1 MGGGREVP
9 MASAQLPD
17 TLCHRRGESTD
28 SNLQNMAQGAR
39 PSTSL
44 EIVAA
49 DPQDRASIA
58 AAIELGNASRKTL
71 GHLPWAAYDTAAED
85 GTLLLATSDDHVV
98 GYALYGLARN
108 RVRLTHLCVD
118 PGARKQGV
126 AKRLVDEISHRHRDH
141 LGILARCR
149 NDYGLA
155 PAWLKLGFTPLGE
168 RPGRGK
174 TAQPLTNWWRDHHH
188 EHLYSIDA
196 DTVLVRAAI
205 DMNILRNLME
215 PGRPGYNEAASL
227 VEDHLSDRLQLFRTQ
242 SLDAEIQ
249 VITGPLREQCLRKIQ
264 PWPAISRDVARFDEV
279 KAALLGEAVKARQ
292 GYPFTT
298 QDEFDLQHVANAIAA
313 DLNVFVTVDAAL
325 VRTFGPEAERQGTR
339 ILRPADV
346 VVRIDELSRAESYR
360 PIELQNT
367 AYTERLIASGEDEI
381 VGTLANT
388 TAGEKPKV
396 LVQAVRTFATS
407 GTGERTGVFSP
418 AGQLVAYYGIRQD
431 DEALSILN
439 LRVTEGPV
447 GETLIRQ
454 ILFRLRHRALDRH
467 ISVLSIDSESL
478 QRKVRVAAIEEGF
491 LEANGR
497 LHAFVIDQLG
507 DAPTI
512 EHLGVLAAR
521 IAAIDPS
528 PPLRIGMP
536 AIAASELERRWWPAK
551 LTDSQLHSYLIPIQQ
566 AFSVELLGVPASL
579 YPRSDSLGLIREHV
593 YYRRPG
599 NWRMQAPARL
609 LWYMSGGRG
618 AAGAPAA
625 VIACSQLDAVHHA
638 SPEELHSRFQHLGV
652 WNLNNVKEAAR
663 NGVAEALRFTNTE
676 LFPHPVSLRRLA
688 QLGTDNGVSGAPPQ
702 SPRRTS
708 PELFAAIYTEGMGR

>member
-1 MGGGREVP
+1 
-9 MASAQLPD
+9 
-17 TLCHRRGESTD
+17 
-28 SNLQNMAQGAR
+28 
-39 PSTSL
+39 
-44 EIVAA
+44 
-49 DPQDRASIA
+49 
-58 AAIELGNASRKTL
+58 
-71 GHLPWAAYDTAAED
+71 
-85 GTLLLATSDDHVV
+85 
-98 GYALYGLARN
+98 
-108 RVRLTHLCVD
+108 
-118 PGARKQGV
+118 
-126 AKRLVDEISHRHRDH
+126 
-141 LGILARCR
+141 
-149 NDYGLA
+149 
-155 PAWLKLGFTPLGE
+155 
-168 RPGRGK
+168 
-174 TAQPLTNWWRDHHH
+174 
-188 EHLYSIDA
+188 
-196 DTVLVRAAI
+196 LVRAAI
-205 DMNILRNLME
+205 DMNILRNLIE
-215 PGRPGYNEAASL
+215 PKRPRHNEAASL
-227 VEDHLSDRLQLFRTQ
+227 VEDHLNDRLQLFRTQ

-264 PWPAISRDVARFDEV
+264 PWPTAPRDEGRFDEI
-279 KAALLGEAVKARQ
+279 KASLLAEAVKALPR
-292 GYPFTT
+292 YPLTT

-313 DLNVFVTVDAAL
+313 DLNVFVTVDAEL
-325 VRTFGPEAERQGTR
+325 IRTFGPEAERQGTR

-396 LVQAVRTFATS
+396 LIQAVRTFATS
-407 GTGERTGVFSP
+407 GTGERVGVFNP
-418 AGQLVAYYGIRQD
+418 VGQLVAYYGIRQEG
-431 DEALSILN
+431 EALSILN
-439 LRVTEGPV
+439 VRVTEGPV

-454 ILFRLRHRALDRH
+454 ILFRLRHQALDWH
-467 ISVLSIDSESL
+467 VSVLSIDSESL
-478 QRKVRVAAIEEGF
+478 QRKVRIAAIEDGF
-491 LEANGR
+491 LEANGQ

-512 EHLGVLAAR
+512 EHLGVQAAR
-521 IAAIDPS
+521 IATIDPP
-528 PPLRIGMP
+528 PPLRPGIP

-551 LTDSQLHSYLIPIQQ
+551 LTDSQLQSYLIPIQQ
-566 AFSVELLGVPASL
+566 AFSVELLGVPSSL

-593 YYRRPG
+593 YYRRPS

-609 LWYMSGGRG
+609 LWYMSGGKG

-652 WNLNNVKEAAR
+652 WNLKTVTDAAR

-676 LFPHPVSLRRLA
+676 LFPHPVSRRRLA

-708 PELFAAIYTEGMGR
+708 PELFEAIYTEGMGR